1 MNILIVDDLVSVVNG
16 IESGIDWKKLN
27 IDGIFKAHNAYE
39 AKILLQNLPIDIL
52 MTDIEMP
59 GESGIDL
66 VAWVHEEK
74 KDVECIFMS
83 SHADFD
89 YARKALQTG
98 SCEYVLLPCRYEEIE
113 EVICKAVLRLNS
125 RREKD
130 KVYRY
135 GKVVTEDVWLEK
147 MLLRHCIE
155 NENNK
160 DAIERLIHIGCINER
175 ACGYLVYI
183 KLTENTEKALR
194 MDATLLEFIV
204 DNISKELMQP
214 VRYHLMLVPRM
225 EEAYV
230 MLCQPETSED
240 ISEDA
245 FDRQMR
251 MLSETVSKALHRQ
264 VYMSYEKCEDY
275 GRLSYCSRR
284 LEQQACEEE
293 KAAGA
298 AVSGDTVQVLVQVE
312 AYVKDHIAMDIKRSN
327 LANYVHMNVD
337 YLSRIFKREKN
348 MTLNEY
354 IIGCKMEV
362 ARNLLQTTRLPVG
375 LVAARVGYSDF
386 SYFSKLYKK
395 TYGHTPTEERI

>member
-16 IESGIDWKKLN
+16 I
-27 IDGIFKAHNAYE
+27 
-39 AKILLQNLPIDIL
+39 
-52 MTDIEMP
+52 
-59 GESGIDL
+59 ESGIDL

-160 DAIERLIHIGCINER
+160 DAIERLLHIGCINER

-194 MDATLLEFIV
+194 MDATLQLTVAWNGHGQINSLV
-204 DNISKELMQP
+204 ISGKVRIRHSGISMRSLMKRLRC
-214 VRYHLMLVPRM
+214 RYP
-225 EEAYV
+225 
-230 MLCQPETSED
+230 SD
-240 ISEDA
+240 
-245 FDRQMR
+245 
-251 MLSETVSKALHRQ
+251 
-264 VYMSYEKCEDY
+264 
-275 GRLSYCSRR
+275 
-284 LEQQACEEE
+284 
-293 KAAGA
+293 
-298 AVSGDTVQVLVQVE
+298 
-312 AYVKDHIAMDIKRSN
+312 
-327 LANYVHMNVD
+327 
-337 YLSRIFKREKN
+337 
-348 MTLNEY
+348 
-354 IIGCKMEV
+354 
-362 ARNLLQTTRLPVG
+362 LLL
-375 LVAARVGYSDF
+375 
-386 SYFSKLYKK
+386 
-395 TYGHTPTEERI
+395 TPHQS